1 MGSEDEQLDRALS
14 MSQIYDGNRRGLGSQ
29 PRPQLRPQSRP
40 PDLNEAAT
48 CLMIAQLQAEHW
60 LHVHDEEAAD
70 EELIRMLM
78 EEDTS
83 MFEQ

>member
-1 MGSEDEQLDRALS
+1 
-14 MSQIYDGNRRGLGSQ
+14 
-29 PRPQLRPQSRP
+29 
-40 PDLNEAAT
+40 
-48 CLMIAQLQAEHW
+48 MIAQLQAEHW